1 MLIVFLILIVAF
13 ILTLIWMRENINFY
27 RDLYKVEKE
36 ENDRLLKENQK
47 QCRTIN
53 QNWTSLISVA
63 IRAIRTALQTEENTK
78 GNMDMTKKSKLAKK
92 KKQSSRQL
100 SEQPSTAR
108 KLHWEKAVNPN
119 LNPKPRTKRKKDNI
133 DLICEELMKYN
144 EQHGTSYSYGEYT
157 ALVGMGKIKSK
168 YRNER
173 DIELPLL

>member
-1 MLIVFLILIVAF
+1 MSAGTTMLIVFLILIVAF

-27 RDLYKVEKE
+27 RDLYKVEKK

-47 QCRTIN
+47 QGRTIN
-53 QNWTSLISVA
+53 QNWDITNK
-63 IRAIRTALQTEENTK
+63 RCNTK

-119 LNPKPRTKRKKDNI
+119 LNPKPRTKRKKDRI
-133 DLICEELMKYN
+133 DLICEELKEYN
-144 EQHGTSYSYGEYT
+144 EKNGTSYSYGEYT
-157 ALVGMGKIKSK
+157 ALVRTGKIKSQ
-168 YRNER
+168 YRGKR
-173 DIELPLL
+173 DFDLPVV